1 MDAASKSSQ
10 PLRNTFPR
18 SLKIKSR
25 TTIDTLY
32 KQGRKRSNH
41 PLVAHGVRREDNK
54 PARIAISIG
63 KACGNAPTRN
73 TIKRK
78 IREAFRLMQHEVPHG
93 SDYLLVVRPHK
104 IMPMLAYQL
113 RLRQLL
119 RGDTVKLEAAPA
131 TVPPRRGKSK
141 NPKSQPN
148 R

>member
-1 MDAASKSSQ
+1 MDAPGKTS
-10 PLRNTFPR
+10 PLRFTFPR

-25 TTIDTLY
+25 TTIETLY
-32 KQGRKRSNH
+32 KQGRKRSHH

-63 KACGNAPTRN
+63 KACGNSPQRN

-78 IREAFRLMQHEVPHG
+78 LREAFRLIQHEVPPG

-104 IMPMLAYQL
+104 IMDMQAYQS

-119 RGDTVKLEAAPA
+119 RGDTIKLEAAPA
-131 TVPPRRGKSK
+131 TVPPRRGKGPRK
-141 NPKSQPN
+141 ERKK
-148 R
+148 